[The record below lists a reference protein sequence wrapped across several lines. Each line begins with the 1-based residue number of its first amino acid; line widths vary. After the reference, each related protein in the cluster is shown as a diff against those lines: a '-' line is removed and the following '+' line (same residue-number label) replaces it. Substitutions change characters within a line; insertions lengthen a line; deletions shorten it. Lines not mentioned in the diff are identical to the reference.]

1 MWVLLWVQLTTSTAS
16 GNEFEHYHVG
26 SYTKQEVCEIAK
38 EDAMVLVTSDKAKVV
53 CIQIDL

>member
-1 MWVLLWVQLTTSTAS
+1 
-16 GNEFEHYHVG
+16 
-26 SYTKQEVCEIAK
+26 VCEIAK